1 MHRPYCAVTLNEF
14 VMYIRFS
21 RQKEQE
27 IIFMV
32 TLMQI
37 SAVYKYVCVLLLF

>member
-1 MHRPYCAVTLNEF
+1 MHRPYCAVTVNGF
-14 VMYIRFS
+14 VMCIRFS